1 MKSFQEYITEVLDKP
16 MEFDPEQSDVHS
28 YTLVPK
34 NQSRR
39 TPARDTHHYT
49 TKLGDDEVR
58 TVVTEY
64 GKHHNDI
71 SFYVN
76 GKMVHPFEK
85 DKYLRR
91 AKGIKRSSSPEQI
104 KSSTRRGIQIYRTV
118 MGHLQ
123 YHSVTNPR
131 AVYSYSAPGVIKYVK
146 DKETGKLKMIHD
158 AETTRTGIYRKM
170 VKKFAFPAED
180 ESIYEGRKEIIVPA
194 VSRVA
199 EPLPHGFS
207 IKGSPIGGGKKKP
220 SVPVSKPVEKPLSFA
235 ERLRRAK
242 ERAAR

>member
-1 MKSFQEYITEVLDKP
+1 MKTFHQYLTEVLDKP
-16 MEFDPEQSDVHS
+16 MKFDPEQADVHS
-28 YTLVPK
+28 YKLIPK
-34 NQSRR
+34 KRSIDAIGN
-39 TPARDTHHYT
+39 THHYT

-76 GKMVHPFEK
+76 GKMVQPFEN

-131 AVYSYSAPGVIKYVK
+131 AVYSYAAPSVIKHVK

-158 AETTRTGIYRKM
+158 AETTRTNIYRKM

-180 ESIYEGRKEIIVPA
+180 ESIYEERKEMIVPA

-207 IKGSPIGGGKKKP
+207 VQGSPIGKPKNAKPNVEKKIVEKKP
-220 SVPVSKPVEKPLSFA
+220 LTFA
-235 ERLRRAK
+235 ERLRLAK
-242 ERAAR
+242 ERASK

>member
-1 MKSFQEYITEVLDKP
+1 MKSFKQYITEVLDKP

-76 GKMVHPFEK
+76 GKMVQPFEK

-91 AKGIKRSSSPEQI
+91 VKGIKRSSSPEQI

-131 AVYSYSAPGVIKYVK
+131 AVYSYSAPGVIKHVK

-158 AETTRTGIYRKM
+158 AETTRTNIY
-170 VKKFAFPAED
+170 PAED
-180 ESIYEGRKEIIVPA
+180 ESIYEGRKEMIVPA
-194 VSRVA
+194 VSRIA

-207 IKGSPIGGGKKKP
+207 LKGSPVNRFVKKPVVAGVGKKIEA
-220 SVPVSKPVEKPLSFA
+220 SKPLSFA
-235 ERLRRAK
+235 ERLRLAK